1 MSDHIIHIEPGWI
14 IILFLSSG
22 DSEMSAS
29 LKSNVHVREP
39 GRSLLWVDEDTLEAV
54 ETDNLLTNMTG
65 QCGGSGLNQTESIRM
80 ESDLRGWFNVEP
92 PVTRR
97 RPDVTRLVDIETIL
111 FASSRQ
117 C

>member
-1 MSDHIIHIEPGWI
+1 
-14 IILFLSSG
+14 
-22 DSEMSAS
+22 MSAS